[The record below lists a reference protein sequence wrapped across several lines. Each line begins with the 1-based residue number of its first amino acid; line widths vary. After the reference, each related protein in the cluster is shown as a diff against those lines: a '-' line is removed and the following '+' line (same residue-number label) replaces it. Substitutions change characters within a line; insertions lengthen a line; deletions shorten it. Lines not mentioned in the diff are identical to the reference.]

1 MANILVI
8 RLSAIGDVAMTVP
21 VIYSA
26 AKANP
31 TDSFTVLTQAFLIP
45 VFINRPK
52 NVNVIGINTKST
64 EKTLA
69 GLLRFASALV
79 KYDFDMVLDLH
90 DVLRTMIIRT
100 LFRLN
105 GRRVFVVDKA
115 RKDRARLTDAKH
127 KRFKQLRPVIER
139 YADVFR
145 NAGLHYT
152 ESFTSLY
159 ETSTPDLSALEP
171 LAGTKTGK
179 WIGIAPFA
187 KHRGKIYPTGEMELV
202 MAELSDR
209 EDFTI
214 FLFGGRGYEEA
225 LLDQWAFEY
234 PRVKSVAGKY
244 SLDQELA
251 LIGIAPFAK
260 HRGKI
265 YPTGEME
272 LVMAELS
279 DREDFTIFLFGGR
292 GYEEA
297 LLDQWAFEYPRVKSV
312 AGKYSLD
319 QELALISR
327 LDLLI
332 CMDSANMHFAS
343 LVGTRVLSV
352 WGATHPY
359 AGFYGYHQDPEDCI
373 QLDLP
378 CRPCSVFGQKPC
390 LRKDW
395 ACMKQ
400 LNPDLIINKVL
411 TSLNEMV
418 SDEGGH

>member
-145 NAGLHYT
+145 NAGLNYT

-171 LAGTKTGK
+171 CGNEDGQMDRYRPLRQAPGK
-179 WIGIAPFA
+179 D
-187 KHRGKIYPTGEMELV
+187 
-202 MAELSDR
+202 LSDR
-209 EDFTI
+209 GD
-214 FLFGGRGYEEA
+214 GAGHGR
-225 LLDQWAFEY
+225 AF
-234 PRVKSVAGKY
+234 R
-244 SLDQELA
+244 
-251 LIGIAPFAK
+251 
-260 HRGKI
+260 
-265 YPTGEME
+265 
-272 LVMAELS
+272 
-279 DREDFTIFLFGGR
+279 
-292 GYEEA
+292 
-297 LLDQWAFEYPRVKSV
+297 
-312 AGKYSLD
+312 
-319 QELALISR
+319 SR
-327 LDLLI
+327 
-332 CMDSANMHFAS
+332 
-343 LVGTRVLSV
+343 
-352 WGATHPY
+352 
-359 AGFYGYHQDPEDCI
+359 GFYH
-373 QLDLP
+373 LP
-378 CRPCSVFGQKPC
+378 VRWSW
-390 LRKDW
+390 LR
-395 ACMKQ
+395 
-400 LNPDLIINKVL
+400 
-411 TSLNEMV
+411 
-418 SDEGGH
+418 GGALGSMGF

>member
-1 MANILVI
+1 M
-8 RLSAIGDVAMTVP
+8 
-21 VIYSA
+21 
-26 AKANP
+26 
-31 TDSFTVLTQAFLIP
+31 
-45 VFINRPK
+45 
-52 NVNVIGINTKST
+52 
-64 EKTLA
+64 
-69 GLLRFASALV
+69 
-79 KYDFDMVLDLH
+79 
-90 DVLRTMIIRT
+90 
-100 LFRLN
+100 
-105 GRRVFVVDKA
+105 
-115 RKDRARLTDAKH
+115 
-127 KRFKQLRPVIER
+127 IER

-145 NAGLHYT
+145 NAGLNYT
-152 ESFTSLY
+152 ERSPRFMRPRPLIFRLG
-159 ETSTPDLSALEP
+159 TPCGNEDGQMDRYRP
-171 LAGTKTGK
+171 LRQAPGK
-179 WIGIAPFA
+179 D
-187 KHRGKIYPTGEMELV
+187 
-202 MAELSDR
+202 LSDR
-209 EDFTI
+209 
-214 FLFGGRGYEEA
+214 
-225 LLDQWAFEY
+225 
-234 PRVKSVAGKY
+234 
-244 SLDQELA
+244 
-251 LIGIAPFAK
+251 
-260 HRGKI
+260 
-265 YPTGEME
+265 EME

-418 SDEGGH
+418 SDEGDH

>member
-79 KYDFDMVLDLH
+79 KYDFDVVLDLH

-171 LAGTKTGK
+171 LVGTKTGK

-225 LLDQWAFEY
+225 LLDQ
-234 PRVKSVAGKY
+234 
-244 SLDQELA
+244 
-251 LIGIAPFAK
+251 
-260 HRGKI
+260 
-265 YPTGEME
+265 
-272 LVMAELS
+272 
-279 DREDFTIFLFGGR
+279 
-292 GYEEA
+292 
-297 LLDQWAFEYPRVKSV
+297 
-312 AGKYSLD
+312 
-319 QELALISR
+319 
-327 LDLLI
+327 LI

>member
-145 NAGLHYT
+145 NAGLNYT

-159 ETSTPDLSALEP
+159 ETSTLIYPLGT

-214 FLFGGRGYEEA
+214 FLLRWSWLRGGA
-225 LLDQWAFEY
+225 LG
-234 PRVKSVAGKY
+234 S
-244 SLDQELA
+244 
-251 LIGIAPFAK
+251 
-260 HRGKI
+260 
-265 YPTGEME
+265 M
-272 LVMAELS
+272 
-279 DREDFTIFLFGGR
+279 
-292 GYEEA
+292 
-297 LLDQWAFEYPRVKSV
+297 
-312 AGKYSLD
+312 
-319 QELALISR
+319 
-327 LDLLI
+327 
-332 CMDSANMHFAS
+332 
-343 LVGTRVLSV
+343 
-352 WGATHPY
+352 
-359 AGFYGYHQDPEDCI
+359 GF
-373 QLDLP
+373 
-378 CRPCSVFGQKPC
+378 
-390 LRKDW
+390 
-395 ACMKQ
+395 
-400 LNPDLIINKVL
+400 
-411 TSLNEMV
+411 
-418 SDEGGH
+418 

>member
-251 LIGIAPFAK
+251 LIG
-260 HRGKI
+260 
-265 YPTGEME
+265 
-272 LVMAELS
+272 
-279 DREDFTIFLFGGR
+279 
-292 GYEEA
+292 
-297 LLDQWAFEYPRVKSV
+297 W
-312 AGKYSLD
+312 
-319 QELALISR
+319 
-327 LDLLI
+327 I
-332 CMDSANMHFAS
+332 C
-343 LVGTRVLSV
+343 
-352 WGATHPY
+352 
-359 AGFYGYHQDPEDCI
+359 
-373 QLDLP
+373 
-378 CRPCSVFGQKPC
+378 
-390 LRKDW
+390 
-395 ACMKQ
+395 
-400 LNPDLIINKVL
+400 
-411 TSLNEMV
+411 
-418 SDEGGH
+418 

>member
-31 TDSFTVLTQAFLIP
+31 EDSFTVLTQAFLIP
-45 VFINRPK
+45 VFMNRPG
-52 NVNVIGINTKST
+52 NVNVIGINTKTT
-64 EKTLA
+64 EKNLA
-69 GLLRFASALV
+69 GLLRFSSALV
-79 KYDFDMVLDLH
+79 KYDFDLVLDLH

-105 GRRVFVVDKA
+105 GKRVFVVDKA
-115 RKDRARLTDAKH
+115 RKDRVRLTDAKN
-127 KRFKQLRPVIER
+127 KQFKQLRPVIER

-145 NAGLHYT
+145 NAGLNYMET
-152 ESFTSLY
+152 FTSLF
-159 ETSTPDLSALEP
+159 ETSAPDLSALEP
-171 LAGTKTGK
+171 LAGMKTGK

-187 KHRGKIYPTGEMELV
+187 KHRGKIYPIEEMEQV
-202 MAELSDR
+202 VAKLSER
-209 EDFTI
+209 EDLTL

-225 LLDQWAFEY
+225 VLEQWAFEH
-234 PRVKSVAGKY
+234 PRVKSV
-244 SLDQELA
+244 
-251 LIGIAPFAK
+251 
-260 HRGKI
+260 
-265 YPTGEME
+265 
-272 LVMAELS
+272 V
-279 DREDFTIFLFGGR
+279 
-292 GYEEA
+292 
-297 LLDQWAFEYPRVKSV
+297 
-312 AGKYSLD
+312 GKYSLD

-327 LDLLI
+327 LDLLL

-343 LVGTRVLSV
+343 LVGTRVLSI

-359 AGFYGYHQDPEDCI
+359 AGFYGDHQDTEDCI

-395 ACMKQ
+395 ACLKQ

>member
-145 NAGLHYT
+145 LG
-152 ESFTSLY
+152 
-159 ETSTPDLSALEP
+159 TPCGNEDGQMDRYRP
-171 LAGTKTGK
+171 LRQAPGK
-179 WIGIAPFA
+179 D
-187 KHRGKIYPTGEMELV
+187 
-202 MAELSDR
+202 LSDR
-209 EDFTI
+209 GD
-214 FLFGGRGYEEA
+214 GAGHGR
-225 LLDQWAFEY
+225 AF
-234 PRVKSVAGKY
+234 R
-244 SLDQELA
+244 
-251 LIGIAPFAK
+251 
-260 HRGKI
+260 
-265 YPTGEME
+265 
-272 LVMAELS
+272 
-279 DREDFTIFLFGGR
+279 
-292 GYEEA
+292 
-297 LLDQWAFEYPRVKSV
+297 
-312 AGKYSLD
+312 
-319 QELALISR
+319 SR
-327 LDLLI
+327 
-332 CMDSANMHFAS
+332 
-343 LVGTRVLSV
+343 
-352 WGATHPY
+352 
-359 AGFYGYHQDPEDCI
+359 GFYH
-373 QLDLP
+373 LP
-378 CRPCSVFGQKPC
+378 VRWSW
-390 LRKDW
+390 LR
-395 ACMKQ
+395 
-400 LNPDLIINKVL
+400 
-411 TSLNEMV
+411 
-418 SDEGGH
+418 GGALGSMGF